1 MRAPLRVAEPRNR
14 SQLDQLIS
22 SLRGRPTGVT
32 GLIALLVLLLAV
44 FSFFMP
50 ATFPRAAT
58 LQAMMFQIPELGL
71 LSLAM
76 ALPLISGGIN
86 LAVIATANQ
95 AGLLMAWILT
105 AAMPEHASGGALA
118 LWLFAALAAG
128 LLSCLLVGLITG
140 LMVAVIGIHPILVT
154 LGTMTLLHGMSIYFT
169 RGRTLSGFPDAL
181 ITISNTTIAGFPLS
195 FIVFGI
201 VAIVVHV
208 VLTRT
213 ELGIRIHMIGS
224 NLDAT
229 RFSGVDT
236 RRVQIWVYLMSSV
249 LCWLAAVIMMAR
261 FNSAGADIAQSYL
274 LITILAAILGG
285 VDPYGG
291 FGEVGG
297 LFVAL
302 LILQVIASGF
312 NLMNVSPHLALASWG
327 VILLLVMAAK
337 RFVGTRSLIAVL
349 NRPRL
354 EAMSGLPPRREREDP
369 Q

>member
-1 MRAPLRVAEPRNR
+1 MRISPRVAEQRNR
-14 SQLDQLIS
+14 NQLDQLIA
-22 SLRGRPTGVT
+22 SLRGRPTSIT
-32 GLIALLVLLLAV
+32 GLIALLVLLVAI
-44 FSFFMP
+44 FSFLMP
-50 ATFPRAAT
+50 ATFPRATT

-86 LAVIATANQ
+86 LAVIATTNQ
-95 AGLLMAWILT
+95 AGLLMAWILS
-105 AAMPEHASGGALA
+105 AAMPADASGASLA
-118 LWLFAALAAG
+118 FWVFAALAAG
-128 LLSCLLVGLITG
+128 LLSCLAIGLITG

-154 LGTMTLLHGMSIYFT
+154 LGTMTLLHGLSIYFT

-181 ITISNTTIAGFPLS
+181 IAISNTTIAGLPLS

-201 VAIVVHV
+201 VAVAVHV

-213 ELGIRIHMIGS
+213 ELGIRIHMVGS
-224 NLDAT
+224 NLEAT

-236 RRVQIWVYLMSSV
+236 RRVQVWVYLISSM

-302 LILQVIASGF
+302 WILQVVASGF

-327 VILLLVMAAK
+327 AILLLVMAIK
-337 RFVGTRSLIAVL
+337 RFVGTRGLLAGI

-354 EAMSGLPPRREREDP
+354 AMSGPPPHRERESP